1 MSKIP
6 TKIIKAISKILTSHP
21 ESNKSQRRKK
31 IRTTE
36 KIAIVPSRLLLEST
50 ENIVEMITASRRILS
65 RRVIGVLGNLLEL
78 MILQTHHPEINNKN
92 DMDIIS
98 ETAGRDLFE
107 SIRVINNIIAVTNI
121 VRRNNLT
128 LVVDFKLVFII
139 NLRTFNLTS

>member
-139 NLRTFNLTS
+139 NLRPFNLTS

>member
-6 TKIIKAISKILTSHP
+6 TKIINAISKILTSHP

-128 LVVDFKLVFII
+128 LDVDFKLVFII